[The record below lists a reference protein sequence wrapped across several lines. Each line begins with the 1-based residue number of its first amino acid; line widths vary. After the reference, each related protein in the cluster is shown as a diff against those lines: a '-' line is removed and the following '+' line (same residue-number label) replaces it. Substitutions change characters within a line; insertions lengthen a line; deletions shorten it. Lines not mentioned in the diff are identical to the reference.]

1 MRSSSTIWTALSPFL
16 LLIILAL
23 TSTTTVTAQSDKCH
37 ACIRKAITT
46 VPDCAGLTPT
56 SLDTLDKIIIG
67 SAIPGSTDT
76 YKTSDPAG
84 LKCLTALMWDSVQYK
99 GKLWG
104 GCLDPGTACPWAE
117 MMQWME
123 IIPKVASIYGAGAP
137 PVSWSFQGMG

>member
-1 MRSSSTIWTALSPFL
+1 MRSSSTLWTALSPL
-16 LLIILAL
+16 LLLLILAL

-67 SAIPGSTDT
+67 SAIADSTDK

-104 GCLDPGTACPWAE
+104 GCLDPVNLCPWAE
-117 MMQWME
+117 MMQWLE
-123 IIPKVASIYGAGAP
+123 IIPKVASIYGAGNP
-137 PVSWSFQGMG
+137 PVQVLVGAPA